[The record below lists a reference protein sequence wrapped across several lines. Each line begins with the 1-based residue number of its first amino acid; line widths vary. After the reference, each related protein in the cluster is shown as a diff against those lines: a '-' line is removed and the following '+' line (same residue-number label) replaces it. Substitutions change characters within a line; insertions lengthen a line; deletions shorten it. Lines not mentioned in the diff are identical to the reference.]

1 MTWAALPAGTTA
13 TRIAVVK
20 YAFRTTDAG
29 VSLASRSVSLM
40 DERWME
46 GVRMFPS
53 QSGCA

>member
-29 VSLASRSVSLM
+29 VSLASRFVSLM